1 LTPAY
6 GAAVAAPTR
15 LTFVQMALWALPVM
29 ALLLY
34 SGGWELPLV
43 GENATEAG
51 SAILRV
57 GYLPAYAAGFAL
69 IALRPGST
77 LRVMIRQP
85 FLIALLAVVVASVF
99 RSIRTRRPGA
109 ASPWSARRWAESPWP
124 PAFAGRN
131 WPRWSA
137 RPSRC

>member
-1 LTPAY
+1 MTPAY
-6 GAAVAAPTR
+6 GAASAAPTR
-15 LTFVQMALWALPVM
+15 LTFVHMALWALPVM

-77 LRVMIRQP
+77 LRVVVTGTNTAGNSSLAPLALSAQVMV
-85 FLIALLAVVVASVF
+85 FLSML
-99 RSIRTRRPGA
+99 RS
-109 ASPWSARRWAESPWP
+109 WSTSIWP
-124 PAFAGRN
+124 PSPPPWRG
-131 WPRWSA
+131 S
-137 RPSRC
+137 